1 MKEIIADFKKKSTF
15 HEIKNQISV
24 CKLYLEIIK
33 KTLAK
38 ENYKNDMV
46 TRALATISNSVR
58 AIETSMYDLK
68 AQINPVAIKKF
79 NLCELVNDVFLAS
92 VGFSENKQTDFINE
106 VDINTE
112 INADRD
118 KMYSVLINLCKN
130 AVEAIPEKGYIKISF
145 SDNSIFVENN
155 GVPIPYCI
163 NSKIFDDGFTTKP
176 DGTGLGLML
185 VKKLLSLQ
193 KFGIKLLKS
202 DVNSTVFEIIGRNP

>member
-1 MKEIIADFKKKSTF
+1 MKEITADFKKKSTF
-15 HEIKNQISV
+15 HEIKNQVSV

-38 ENYKNDMV
+38 ENYKND
-46 TRALATISNSVR
+46 TINRALGTISNSMH

-68 AQINPVAIKKF
+68 AQINPVAFQKF
-79 NLCELVNDVFLAS
+79 NLCELINEVFLAS
-92 VGFSENKQTDFINE
+92 VGFSENKQTDFLNE

-130 AVEAIPEKGYIKISF
+130 AVEAIPKEGYIKISF
-145 SDNSIFVENN
+145 SENSIFVENN
-155 GVPIPYCI
+155 GTPIP
-163 NSKIFDDGFTTKP
+163 SDVMPKIFDDGFTTKS

-185 VKKLLSLQ
+185 AKKLLNAQNFDIEL
-193 KFGIKLLKS
+193 
-202 DVNSTVFEIIGRNP
+202 VNSTQHSTIFKIFGNS